1 MASGAGRPALVGLEA
16 GMASGG
22 VGAELAPATKTPSET
37 PPKTAPCCRSRS
49 NRSTPCWISTL
60 AMLLRVRDSSSA
72 SRERRWQRS
81 SGSTTWIRGDLGRP
95 LEEV

>member
-1 MASGAGRPALVGLEA
+1 MGTGEGAA
-16 GMASGG
+16 G
-22 VGAELAPATKTPSET
+22 LAPSPIG
-37 PPKTAPCCRSRS
+37 APVEASFKRSPS

-60 AMLLRVRDSSSA
+60 AMVLTVRDSSSA
-72 SRERRWQRS
+72 NRERRWQRS

>member
-1 MASGAGRPALVGLEA
+1 MGLEA
-16 GMASGG
+16 GTASGG
-22 VGAELAPATKTPSET
+22 VAAELAPATET
-37 PPKTAPCCRSRS
+37 PPETAPKTAPCCRSCS
-49 NRSTPCWISTL
+49 NRSTPCWMSTL